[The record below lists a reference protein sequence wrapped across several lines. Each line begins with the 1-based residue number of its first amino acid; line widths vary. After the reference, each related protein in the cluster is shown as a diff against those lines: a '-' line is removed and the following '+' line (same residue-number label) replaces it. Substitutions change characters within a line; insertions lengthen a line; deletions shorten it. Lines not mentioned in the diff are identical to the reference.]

1 MNKKT
6 HKETQENCQEID
18 NKNLNKDTDVN
29 TESVSQETGTE
40 SQPKSVADTV
50 QEMGEKLAELDDKY
64 KRLYAEFDNYR
75 RRTAK
80 EKTDLIIYAAE
91 STIKDLLPVIDDYER
106 ALTDMDTADDIPD
119 ERKEGIRLIY
129 NKLMGVLDKKG
140 VKPMESKGKQFD
152 ENLHEAV
159 SHLPITEGTEKGQ
172 IIDEVQ
178 KGYFMNEKVIRFAKV
193 VVAM

>member
-6 HKETQENCQEID
+6 CKEKQETTQDID
-18 NKNLNKDTDVN
+18 NKDLNKEVEVN
-29 TESVSQETGTE
+29 TETASEDIREEEKSKSAADVIQEL
-40 SQPKSVADTV
+40 
-50 QEMGEKLAELDDKY
+50 GEKLTELDDKY

-106 ALTDMDTADDIPD
+106 ALTDMDTASDMPT

-140 VKPMESKGKQFD
+140 VKPMESKGQQFD

-159 SHLPITEGTEKGQ
+159 SHLPITEGMEKGQ
-172 IIDEVQ
+172 IVDEIQ

-193 VVAM
+193 IVAM